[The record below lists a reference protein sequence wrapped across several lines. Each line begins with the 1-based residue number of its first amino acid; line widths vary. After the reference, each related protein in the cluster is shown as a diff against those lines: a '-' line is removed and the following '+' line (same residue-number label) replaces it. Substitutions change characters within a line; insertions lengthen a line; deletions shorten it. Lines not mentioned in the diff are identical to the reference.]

1 MIMNLR
7 YVRDTIRIVNDVKER
22 KVDISK
28 KIDSQHASKEQERL
42 EGDSAGG
49 LAMRLVKRVQMLASI
64 MIIYAGECHSKSD
77 GSVITGRER

>member
-1 MIMNLR
+1 MHVATG
-7 YVRDTIRIVNDVKER
+7 YVRDTIRIVNDMRER
-22 KVDISK
+22 KARRLT
-28 KIDSQHASKEQERL
+28 ASRQAKTLSRL
-42 EGDSAGG
+42 EADSAGG